1 MAGKPELRET
11 TQTFMLSGSDIQAA
25 LGNRAKQHDEETKK
39 CLTKI
44 SKIFTDKADGDYG
57 RLAQIATAAMLALV
71 QNVHLAS
78 DAIEVKAQLERAA
91 YLTQERLDLLCIQR
105 NLTGSV
111 FYKVSLEEA
120 KRYGLV

>member
-11 TQTFMLSGSDIQAA
+11 TQIFMISGADISAS
-25 LGNRAKQHDEETKK
+25 LNLRAKQHDEETKK

-44 SKIFTDKADGDYG
+44 SALLTDKAQGDYG
-57 RLAQIATAAMLALV
+57 RLAQEATAAMLALA
-71 QNVHLAS
+71 QDVHLAS
-78 DAIEVKAQLERAA
+78 DAIEIKAQLERAA

-105 NLTGSV
+105 NLAQSV
-111 FYKVSLEEA
+111 FYQVSLAEA

>member
-1 MAGKPELRET
+1 MPAKPELRET
-11 TQTFMLSGSDIQAA
+11 TQTFMLSGSDIQSA

-44 SKIFTDKADGDYG
+44 SKIFTDKADGDYA

-78 DAIEVKAQLERAA
+78 DAVEVKAQLERAA

>member
-1 MAGKPELRET
+1 MPTKPELRET

-25 LGNRAKQHDEETKK
+25 LNTRAKQHDEEVKK

-44 SKIFTDKADGDYG
+44 SKILTDKADGDYAK
-57 RLAQIATAAMLALV
+57 LAQIATAAMLALA

-78 DAIEVKAQLERAA
+78 DAIEIKAQLERAS